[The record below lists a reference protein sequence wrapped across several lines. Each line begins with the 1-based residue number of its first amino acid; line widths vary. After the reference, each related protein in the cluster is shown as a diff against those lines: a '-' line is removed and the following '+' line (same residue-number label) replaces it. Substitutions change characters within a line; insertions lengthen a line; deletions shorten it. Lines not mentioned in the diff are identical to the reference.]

1 MDIFDDTIHMES
13 HMELIH
19 MESHMELIHMESH
32 MELIHMESH
41 KNGIPYVRFI
51 FRFLPLVS
59 VCFVFI

>member
-1 MDIFDDTIHMES
+1 MDIFDDT
-13 HMELIH
+13 IH